1 MIGELD
7 CFVPR
12 NDKSPDR
19 VTIPQNHRNRR
30 DSPMLDPQL
39 IAAAI
44 GIKPT
49 QVSATVELL
58 DAGNTIPFIARYRKE
73 MTGGLDEEQLRQVE
87 SAVEKRRALGE
98 RSATI
103 LASIE
108 EQGKLTDELRAKI
121 AAAANLTE
129 LEDLYAPYK
138 PKRRTRASIARE
150 RGLQPLADLI
160 LQQAKGADPLE
171 QAAAYITDEGETAE
185 EALAGAR
192 DIVAETIADH
202 APVRQGVREKALHF
216 GVLHAEKIPEAAD
229 EKSVYSL
236 YYAYESRVDRL
247 RPHQVLALNRG
258 GGGEGL
264 KIHVTV
270 AESDWQPLF

>member
-1 MIGELD
+1 MVRDTGTPVLQ
-7 CFVPR
+7 
-12 NDKSPDR
+12 SPQHH
-19 VTIPQNHRNRR
+19 TNQG
-30 DSPMLDPQL
+30 SLMLDPQL

-44 GIKPT
+44 AIKPT
-49 QVSATVELL
+49 QVTAVVELL

-87 SAVEKRRALGE
+87 SAVEKRRALDE

-108 EQGKLTDELRAKI
+108 EQGKLTDELRAQI
-121 AAAANLTE
+121 AVAASLTE

-160 LQQAKGADPLE
+160 LQQTRDAGDPL
-171 QAAAYITDEGETAE
+171 QLAAAYLTDEVESAE

-216 GVLHAEKIPEAAD
+216 GVLHAIKIPEAAD

-236 YYAYESRVDRL
+236 YYAY
-247 RPHQVLALNRG
+247 
-258 GGGEGL
+258 
-264 KIHVTV
+264 
-270 AESDWQPLF
+270 

>member
-87 SAVEKRRALGE
+87 SAVEKRRALDE

-103 LASIE
+103 LASSE
-108 EQGKLTDELRAKI
+108 KQGKLTAELRAKI
-121 AAAANLTE
+121 AAAAI
-129 LEDLYAPYK
+129 
-138 PKRRTRASIARE
+138 RRVIV
-150 RGLQPLADLI
+150 
-160 LQQAKGADPLE
+160 
-171 QAAAYITDEGETAE
+171 
-185 EALAGAR
+185 AGA
-192 DIVAETIADH
+192 IAYRP
-202 APVRQGVREKALHF
+202 PVRQGVRDKSLHF

-247 RPHQVLALNRG
+247 RPPQVLALNS
-258 GGGEGL
+258 GESEQGL

-270 AESDWQPLF
+270 AESDWQPVLARHFPADTRSPFATHLLTASRDAAERLLLPAIERDVRRPLTEVAEAHAT